1 MQKASRRPRRL
12 SALLVAVIAAALVAS
27 AVGLAANRLSD
38 NLNTDDIL
46 LNSGAKPPLLDEES
60 EQELL
65 ARDFAFE
72 SRRTAGDTPLSGIE
86 AGQLRGA
93 AARSAAQARK
103 AARKAAPAGP
113 TTFGGSWTSLGP
125 SPISEVTPEHAG
137 HRGHERPYRR
147 PRDPQGRN
155 LDPRWRP
162 RRNLGARADGIG
174 RVPKT
179 DNLPS
184 LAIGALAIAPTNDNV
199 IYAGTGEG
207 ALSGDSY
214 TGNGILKSTDGGN
227 TWTQVSGDYFMGVSI
242 SRLVVDP
249 TNASHLYAAVLRG
262 RGGARR
268 VSPPVHSRFGI
279 WESTDGGVNWTLRR
293 EVPEKTAPPDL
304 EIDPQNPKILYASFW
319 SDKIYRSTNGGLT
332 WTPFMTGLPDA
343 DYAAETTRFSIA
355 ISHTSPT
362 GPVTLYAGFGYDGR
376 GGARL
381 QVDHRGR
388 QVEHLAGWSGADSVF
403 DYCAEQCSYDNVIEV
418 DPHNANIVYAGGQ
431 FNYAIGSG
439 GIFRFERRR
448 WDVAEPR
455 LGSASGLPRVRVRSK
470 RLRQHSRRQRRRRL
484 VQ

>member
-125 SPISEVTPEHAG
+125 SPISEVTRSTPVIAAMNGRIGALAIRKDGTWSSSVAPRAESG
-137 HRGHERPYRR
+137 CSGRRHRPGSRR
-147 PRDPQGRN
+147 R
-155 LDPRWRP
+155 
-162 RRNLGARADGIG
+162 
-174 RVPKT
+174 T
-179 DNLPS
+179 TLPS

-199 IYAGTGEG
+199 VYAGTGEG

-214 TGNGILKSTDGGN
+214 FGNGILKSTDGGN
-227 TWTQVSGDYFMGVSI
+227 TWAQVSGDYFMGVLDLA
-242 SRLVVDP
+242 LVVDP

-293 EVPEKTAPPDL
+293 EVPAENGATDL

-319 SDKIYRSTNGGLT
+319 SDKIYARPTAAAPGRRS
-332 WTPFMTGLPDA
+332 
-343 DYAAETTRFSIA
+343 
-355 ISHTSPT
+355 
-362 GPVTLYAGFGYDGR
+362 
-376 GGARL
+376 
-381 QVDHRGR
+381 
-388 QVEHLAGWSGADSVF
+388 
-403 DYCAEQCSYDNVIEV
+403 
-418 DPHNANIVYAGGQ
+418 
-431 FNYAIGSG
+431 
-439 GIFRFERRR
+439 
-448 WDVAEPR
+448 
-455 LGSASGLPRVRVRSK
+455 
-470 RLRQHSRRQRRRRL
+470 
-484 VQ
+484 